1 MNIISNKKYVDI
13 LLFSLDEP
21 RYAVNLSAVETVLRM
36 VEITPLPG
44 APEIVQG
51 MINFHGRII
60 PLVNIR
66 RRFNLSERD
75 RKLNDRVII
84 ARTSMRPVA
93 LAVDSVSGIRTIDAT
108 GISETGHTLPFASY
122 IQGAAKVD
130 WDIILIY
137 DLDLFLSL
145 DEERQLNNSL
155 PGGAI

>member
-1 MNIISNKKYVDI
+1 MKHNNESASLEV

-21 RYAVNLSAVETVLRM
+21 RYALNLSAVETVIRM
-36 VEITPLPG
+36 VELTPLPG

-51 MINFHGRII
+51 MINYHGRII

-66 RRFNLSERD
+66 RRFNLPERD
-75 RKLNDRVII
+75 RELNDRVII
-84 ARTSMRPVA
+84 ARTFMRPVA
-93 LAVDSVSGIRTIDAT
+93 LTVDSIIGIRTVEASE
-108 GISETGHTLPFASY
+108 ISETGHALPFAAY

-130 WDIILIY
+130 GDIILIY

-145 DEERQLNNSL
+145 DEEQQLNNSL

>member
-1 MNIISNKKYVDI
+1 MNCTEDKEHTQI
-13 LLFSLDEP
+13 LLFALDEP
-21 RYAVNLSAVETVLRM
+21 LYALNLSAVETVIRM
-36 VEITPLPG
+36 VELTPLPG

-66 RRFNLSERD
+66 RRFNLPERD
-75 RKLNDRVII
+75 RKLNDRLII
-84 ARTSMRPVA
+84 ARTPRRPVA
-93 LAVDSVSGIRTIDAT
+93 LTVDSVIGIRTIDASE
-108 GISETGHTLPFASY
+108 ISETGQALPFAPY

-130 WDIILIY
+130 GDIILIY

-145 DEERQLNNSL
+145 DEEQQLNNSL